1 MSDNSGSDPFG
12 TDLRLAFGDNG
23 VDLVGGDERGGVTDG
38 VTTLI
43 QSLKMRLLVD
53 RGELEGLGHDRYGSR
68 IRDLLGE
75 TLDAANLE
83 LLRRIVRKALLED
96 RRVTEVVSITVR
108 PGIRAGTVDVT
119 ATVRAVDDTEV
130 QLEVSVDAG

>member
-1 MSDNSGSDPFG
+1 
-12 TDLRLAFGDNG
+12 
-23 VDLVGGDERGGVTDG
+23 VDLVGGDEGAGVTGG

-68 IRDLLGE
+68 IRDLLGQ

-83 LLRRIVRKALLED
+83 LLRRIVRRALLED
-96 RRVTEVVSITVR
+96 PRVTEVVSVTVR
-108 PGIRAGTVDVT
+108 PGLRPGTVDVT
-119 ATVRAVDDTEV
+119 ARVRAPDDSDVQVEV
-130 QLEVSVDAG
+130 TVDAG